1 MQESQRQPKARGRRR
16 QRWPAYFGGRACFLE
31 KQWTIDVL
39 IRNACASGAKLVVSA
54 ADFVPN
60 EFTLKVQKDQSEYR
74 AISRWRRGGEIGVEF
89 I

>member
-1 MQESQRQPKARGRRR
+1 MQEPQRQPRQERRRR
-16 QRWPAYFGGRACFLE
+16 QRWPAYLGGRACFLDN
-31 KQWTIDVL
+31 QWTVDVL
-39 IRNACASGAKLVVSA
+39 IRNACASGAKLVVPP

-60 EFTLKVQKDQSEYR
+60 EFTLKVQKNQSEYR